1 MSSADKFID
10 LLVQSH
16 ETSAKFI
23 VNNQVDILLDM
34 QLYTLGNR
42 AEIVASRPAPVIVNY
57 LVYPGTSG
65 SEAHDYIVVDRIV
78 APPEHSQHYAERL
91 LLLPPSY
98 QVSIYDHLE
107 GMPDFQKED
116 GSRDNARDDQILKIC
131 NFNKID
137 KLDPLSFRMWMQIL
151 RRVPRSRLYLLEPI
165 TSEEQKSIPP
175 NSGPPPNVMA
185 KRNLI
190 DELQAEGFVYSE
202 GNESTPSSRMEFY
215 PRVSKVDHVRRYY
228 LALNTSH
235 VLHLLI
241 FICLWT

>member
-1 MSSADKFID
+1 MSSADKFFD
-10 LLVQSH
+10 LLVQPH

-23 VNNQVDILLDM
+23 VNQQVDILLDM

-42 AEIVASRPAPVIVNY
+42 AEIVASRPAPIVVNY

-65 SEAHDYIVVDRIV
+65 SEAHDYIVVDHVV

-98 QVSIYDHLE
+98 QVSIYDHLDD
-107 GMPDFQKED
+107 MSALPKDNVF
-116 GSRDNARDDQILKIC
+116 SRDNHILKIC

-137 KLDPLSFRMWMQIL
+137 KLDPLSLRVWMQIL
-151 RRVPRSRLYLLEPI
+151 RRVPNSRLYLLEPI
-165 TSEEQKSIPP
+165 TSEELKSIPA

-190 DELQAEGFVYSE
+190 EELQAEGFTYSE
-202 GNESTPSSRMEFY
+202 GNESVLSSRMEFY
-215 PRVSKVDHVRRYY
+215 PRVSKVEHIRRYI
-228 LALNTSH
+228 SK
-235 VLHLLI
+235 
-241 FICLWT
+241 